1 MVMRNLLSVR
11 TLISHAFL
19 QFKEGFNI
27 NKKASEYPLSY
38 PKAAS
43 WNSSTDCCSWD
54 GVDIDGIKCHQHTNQ
69 VIHIDLSSSQLYG
82 TLVANSSL
90 FHLVHLQV
98 LDLSDNDFN
107 YSKIPSK
114 IGELPRLKFLNLSL
128 RVLFSREIPPQVSQ
142 LFMLLSLDLGG
153 FRAVVHPK
161 GSTSNLLQL
170 KLSSLKS
177 IIQNS
182 TKHETLLLSF
192 VTISSTLPDTLTNL
206 TSLKKLSLYNSELY
220 GEFPVGVFRLPNLEL
235 LDLGYNQNLNG
246 SFPNFQSSS
255 LTQLLLDDTG
265 FYGALPVSI
274 GKLSSLIVLKIRDC
288 HFFGYIPSS
297 LGNLTQLKAIFLR
310 NNKFKGYPSASLAN
324 LTKLRTL
331 EVALN
336 EFTIETF
343 SWVGRLS
350 SLTGLDISS
359 VNIGSGIPLSFANLT
374 LEVFIARNSSIMGEI
389 PSWIMNQTNL
399 GILNLA
405 YNFLH
410 GKLELDT
417 FLKFKNLIIL
427 NLSFNKLS
435 LHSGNSSSRMI
446 DYAIQSLV
454 LASCNLVEIPTFIRD
469 MADLDFLRGPIPQNN
484 QFSTFK
490 DDSFEGNQD
499 LCGDQLLKKCID
511 HAGPSTS
518 DDDDDDSGSSFFEL
532 YWTVVLIGYG
542 GGLDAGVA
550 LGNTYF
556 LQFSSV
562 LVIAYCKSFLSV

>member
-1 MVMRNLLSVR
+1 
-11 TLISHAFL
+11 
-19 QFKEGFNI
+19 
-27 NKKASEYPLSY
+27 
-38 PKAAS
+38 
-43 WNSSTDCCSWD
+43 
-54 GVDIDGIKCHQHTNQ
+54 
-69 VIHIDLSSSQLYG
+69 
-82 TLVANSSL
+82 
-90 FHLVHLQV
+90 
-98 LDLSDNDFN
+98 
-107 YSKIPSK
+107 
-114 IGELPRLKFLNLSL
+114 
-128 RVLFSREIPPQVSQ
+128 
-142 LFMLLSLDLGG
+142 MLLSLDLGG

-469 MADLDFLRGPIPQNN
+469 MADLDFLRLSLNN
-484 QFSTFK
+484 ITSLP
-490 DDSFEGNQD
+490 NW
-499 LCGDQLLKKCID
+499 LWKKQSL
-511 HAGPSTS
+511 H
-518 DDDDDDSGSSFFEL
+518 
-532 YWTVVLIGYG
+532 
-542 GGLDAGVA
+542 GLV
-550 LGNTYF
+550 
-556 LQFSSV
+556 
-562 LVIAYCKSFLSV
+562 